1 MIVETT
7 ARLQIIA
14 GTRELAKA
22 EIHDKD
28 KFARLL
34 GVSIPV
40 SWPPE
45 NIRDVQN
52 LFLDMYNEH
61 PQWENWLTWYA
72 VKVDTVE
79 PTLCGGI
86 GFKGPADESGMV
98 EIGYSVLPEYQRK
111 GLATEM
117 VKGIVRWAHR
127 QLSVKSIEAEVE
139 TENIASI
146 RVLEKN
152 RFVRMGVGLE
162 NNTIRFRYKP

>member
-1 MIVETT
+1 VIVETT
-7 ARLQIIA
+7 DRLRIIA
-14 GTRELAKA
+14 GTRELAEA

-34 GVSIPV
+34 GASIPV

-45 NIRDVQN
+45 NLRDVQN

-61 PQWENWLTWYA
+61 PQWQSWLTWYA
-72 VKVDTVE
+72 VKVDAIE
-79 PTLCGGI
+79 PILCGGI
-86 GFKGPADESGMV
+86 GFKGPADKSGMV
-98 EIGYSVLPEYQRK
+98 EIGYSVLPEYQGE

-127 QLSVKSIEAEVE
+127 QLSVKIIEAEVK

-152 RFVRMGVGLE
+152 SFVRIGVGLE
-162 NNTIRFRYKP
+162 DNTIRFRYKP